1 MKERKLKLTVLI
13 LTFLSLISTEGQTVY
28 GQPTTDTTCFL
39 TPRAEFYVKHAELY
53 FIELNSSQ
61 EKDTIINRQDHQLKI
76 SESLINEMGK
86 NLNKEKRKNKWL
98 LTGVISLGVVSIIL
112 GII

>member
-39 TPRAEFYVKHAELY
+39 TPRAEFYV
-53 FIELNSSQ
+53 IELNSSQ